1 MVLASYFN
9 LFIYIHKLTLTISR
23 IFFYTCDSF
32 HITKHLFIVNIF
44 IIIIRAALI
53 AAMSDLI
60 SNE

>member
-1 MVLASYFN
+1 MFADARSCRMQLEHGV
-9 LFIYIHKLTLTISR
+9 TLTISR